1 MIDDQLPALYATG
14 RLDVLRRGR
23 ASARRRRAAQPW
35 ALMDLASRLLLGSE
49 QEAGREVLDQV
60 DALLERAP
68 DPVSEVRATCIHGV
82 FDLMQGDVRRAT
94 EHLDEVW
101 QRIRACPALDDDPRL
116 MSRGVVRHADLWAA
130 VGLAWLDQYE
140 DARRAIA
147 RSVRPGGG
155 RDAMSEHFRAAA
167 LSCVAVG
174 EGHLADGE
182 RWARGTFAEMD
193 ETGDRHHITVFALC
207 SYGRAVLERNDLAR
221 AEGLLERA
229 ITVTERMVTSPSLI
243 AAEVDLAAV
252 WFAQGRRDEALS
264 LLVRVRDDAGCRL
277 PPLMSDWIHERQAS
291 LLLRSGNL
299 DAAAEASRRLSDGTA
314 PLVRAQVLAACGEP
328 DAADALL
335 DAAPVDTP
343 RQALHVALGRSHAAW
358 MAHRVDEARARLVEA
373 LEIGGPLGFVR
384 TVIESGPHVRPLL
397 DRIPARSDG
406 YVARLRSAAGTE
418 ATVVSA
424 PHRRPLGDQLSPRER
439 EILGY
444 LPTALTIRDI
454 ASELFVST
462 NTLKT
467 HLSHI
472 YRKLD
477 VSSREGAVAR
487 ARVLGLLR

>member
-1 MIDDQLPALYATG
+1 
-14 RLDVLRRGR
+14 
-23 ASARRRRAAQPW
+23 
-35 ALMDLASRLLLGSE
+35 
-49 QEAGREVLDQV
+49 
-60 DALLERAP
+60 
-68 DPVSEVRATCIHGV
+68 
-82 FDLMQGDVRRAT
+82 
-94 EHLDEVW
+94 
-101 QRIRACPALDDDPRL
+101 
-116 MSRGVVRHADLWAA
+116 
-130 VGLAWLDQYE
+130 
-140 DARRAIA
+140 
-147 RSVRPGGG
+147 
-155 RDAMSEHFRAAA
+155 
-167 LSCVAVG
+167 
-174 EGHLADGE
+174 
-182 RWARGTFAEMD
+182 
-193 ETGDRHHITVFALC
+193 
-207 SYGRAVLERNDLAR
+207 
-221 AEGLLERA
+221 
-229 ITVTERMVTSPSLI
+229 
-243 AAEVDLAAV
+243 
-252 WFAQGRRDEALS
+252 
-264 LLVRVRDDAGCRL
+264 
-277 PPLMSDWIHERQAS
+277 MSDWIHERQAS

-299 DAAAEASRRLSDGTA
+299 DAAVEASRRLSDGAA

-358 MAHRVDEARARLVEA
+358 MAQRVDESRARLVEA

-418 ATVVSA
+418 ATEVSA
-424 PHRRPLGDQLSPRER
+424 QHRRQLGDQLSPRER

-454 ASELFVST
+454 AGELFVST